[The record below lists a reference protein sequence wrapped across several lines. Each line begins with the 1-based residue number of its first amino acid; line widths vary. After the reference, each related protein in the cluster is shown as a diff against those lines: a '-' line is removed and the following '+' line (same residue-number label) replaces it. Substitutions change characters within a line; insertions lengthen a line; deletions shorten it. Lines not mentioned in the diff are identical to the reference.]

1 MSRLLSRLVAI
12 NLAMVVALG
21 AGLAVHR
28 LLPPRHPPLE
38 NPACV
43 LRTSGSLPIASIP
56 GGWSQA
62 CLYELE
68 DWSTG
73 VAKAAFPE
81 FLLDDIYVVA
91 LILSGPAGEARR
103 AFFAA
108 QRRRDEPHCIPVTPE
123 SRVVLRDRWRN
134 QVILGLEEGPA
145 ATK

>member
-1 MSRLLSRLVAI
+1 MSRLLSRLAAI

-21 AGLAVHR
+21 AGLAVHHI
-28 LLPPRHPPLE
+28 LPPRRPPLDD
-38 NPACV
+38 PACV
-43 LRTSGSLPIASIP
+43 LRTSGSLPIASVP
-56 GGWSQA
+56 GAWSQA

-68 DWSTG
+68 DWSSG
-73 VAKAAFPE
+73 VAKIAFPE

-123 SRVVLRDRWRN
+123 SRVVLRDRWRS
-134 QVILGLEEGPA
+134 QVVLGLEEGLA
-145 ATK
+145 VTK